1 MKPLLFVVLALFMIF
16 SHVPQDA
23 LADEA
28 ILSQTT
34 QAGQPAVYTLELHNE
49 TTSDHVY
56 RLMLAGLPEP
66 MAVTFTQSG
75 PVIESVSIAANSY
88 GQITLRV
95 DVPAETT
102 VGHFTAM
109 LTVTRDDNT
118 ILTLPIALNVENTYA
133 VQITNQ
139 NVNINTFSGQEFTF
153 EVAASN
159 TGASTVTNLGLVVNT
174 PARWIAQVEPNTVNQ
189 LDPGSSVT
197 FNVRVLVPATQA
209 AIEQNLTLM
218 VTSDQIIS
226 PETSLPVRVQTSP
239 NFFLY
244 AGLVSLTALIGVFV
258 YFRVKGR
265 R

>member
-1 MKPLLFVVLALFMIF
+1 MKPFLFAVLALVVIF
-16 SHVPQDA
+16 SHVPQGA

-49 TTSDHVY
+49 TTSEHVY
-56 RLMLAGLPEP
+56 RLMLAGLPES
-66 MAVTFTQSG
+66 MTVTFTGSG
-75 PVIESVSIAANSY
+75 PVMESVSIAANSY
-88 GQITLRV
+88 GQITLHV
-95 DVPAETT
+95 GVPAETT
-102 VGHFTAM
+102 VGHYTAT
-109 LTVTRDDNT
+109 LTATRDDNT
-118 ILTLPIALNVENTYA
+118 ALTLPIALNVENTYA
-133 VQITNQ
+133 VQITSQ

-159 TGASTVTNLGLVVNT
+159 TGASPVTNLGLVVTT
-174 PARWIAQVEPNTVNQ
+174 PARWVAQVEPNIVNQ

-197 FNVRVLVPATQA
+197 FAVRVLVPATQA
-209 AIEQNLTLM
+209 AIEQNLTMM
-218 VTSDQIIS
+218 VTSDEITS
-226 PETSLPVRVQTSP
+226 AETSLPVRVQTSP

-244 AGLVSLTALIGVFV
+244 AGLVSLAALVGVFV